1 MMIKDAIRLNSH
13 LIEIHQTMLDPIAV
27 FLLAVGLAMDSISV
41 AIAVGLKLGDRL
53 LQASRLSMAFGL
65 SHIAMP
71 MLGWWLGLSIIDLIS
86 AYDHWVAFLLLT
98 LIGLTMILREEQM
111 EPQLLG
117 LLNLL
122 ALSIATS
129 IDAIAAGITL
139 YLEQVPIIPSTLLIG
154 VVVALLTF
162 TAALASGRISRGLG
176 RWTRIVGG
184 FILISVG
191 LRILMIHILTS

>member
-1 MMIKDAIRLNSH
+1 
-13 LIEIHQTMLDPIAV
+13 MLDPTAV

-53 LQASRLSMAFGL
+53 LQAFRLSMAFGL

-71 MLGWWLGLSIIDLIS
+71 MLGWWLGLSIIDFIS

-98 LIGLTMILREEQM
+98 LIGLTMIFREEQR
-111 EPQLLG
+111 EPRLLD

-129 IDAIAAGITL
+129 IDAVAAGISL
-139 YLEQVPIIPSTLLIG
+139 YLEQVPIIPSALLIG
-154 VVVALLTF
+154 VVVAILTF
-162 TAALASGRISRGLG
+162 TAALASGRIGRSLG